1 MRFIGIFTDVVS
13 LRLQLIYDAVMVF
26 AMAIQQLGSDQV
38 IQAPVMCTEPD
49 SVWNKGYT
57 IINYLKNVKYD
68 GLSGKIEFDNNGIWS
83 NFTVD
88 ILELGENGLDKIG
101 SWILDIGNPTERLEI
116 KRKLNPVELLEKKI
130 DDNSLRN
137 KTLKIITALVYY
149 Y

>member
-1 MRFIGIFTDVVS
+1 MQIHWHITDVVS
-13 LRLQLIYDAVMVF
+13 LRVQLIYDAVMVF
-26 AMAIQQLGSDQV
+26 AKAIQQLGSDQV
-38 IQAPVMCTEPD
+38 IPVPVMCTDPD

-101 SWILDIGNPTERLEI
+101 SWMQDIDNPTKRLKI
-116 KRKLNPVELLEKKI
+116 KRNPIELFEKKI

-137 KTLKIITALVYY
+137 KTLKIITALVCYY
-149 Y
+149 